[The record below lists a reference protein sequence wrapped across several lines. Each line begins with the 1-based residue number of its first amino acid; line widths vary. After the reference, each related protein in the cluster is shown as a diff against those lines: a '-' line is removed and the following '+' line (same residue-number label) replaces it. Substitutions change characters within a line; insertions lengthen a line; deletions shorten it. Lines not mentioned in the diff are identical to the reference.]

1 MIEQFEIL
9 TDRLCLVLLH
19 SVWQIAAVALV
30 VFVIERISRLS
41 VQMRYRLHV
50 AALLVA
56 IALVPATF
64 FMLPG
69 SPEVTPAL
77 TSNSVVTI
85 PDTQVQANQ
94 SNETAASL
102 PSIEPG
108 QLGSAVSSAPIADV
122 GDHAFTSATPWMLG
136 IYIIGCLCMLV
147 RLGRS
152 VLQARKQRRSARPL
166 ESGPVFNLVQSL
178 SKNMALRCSPVV
190 AFCETAVVPTVV
202 GLAKPTVLLPASVVT
217 GLSSEQLEL
226 VLTHELAHIRRGD
239 MFVSMFQRLVEV
251 FLFFNPSIWYL
262 TRRIDALREH
272 CCDEATCNQHAN
284 DAAGRLRYA
293 SALLRIVE
301 LASEPKSERINLGQ
315 LAATGAQPSELRRRV
330 ARLCGAPYSHSVSV
344 TPFSLAAVSA
354 LALAMLIP
362 AIWTSAVQADE
373 PAQEQTAKSFAAGGQ
388 LELVALG
395 KDDDQGQHIWW
406 DQDGKSIKPSFEWQR
421 GHKMN
426 GRSDGLQRVVIRLSD
441 LPKGSEST
449 WRIEGSNASGSAGV
463 TVNEVDSPPGY
474 FARHFTVSDKRDSV
488 TVRVGLAAGEWEKVG
503 ETSHGHGS
511 YGFMDKRVLLFSGLV
526 DTDNG
531 AFIVA
536 SHSFF
541 NTNFRIVA
549 YDKAGN
555 LHGSTFRGGSSA
567 NGIYQA
573 NALFPGMTRD
583 QIDRVE
589 FQTREY
595 EWLELK
601 DLPLSPS
608 KD

>member
-9 TDRLCLVLLH
+9 TDSLCLVLLH
-19 SVWQIAAVALV
+19 SVWQVAALALV
-30 VFVIERISRLS
+30 VFVIERICRLS

-56 IALVPATF
+56 IAMGPVTF

-77 TSNSVVTI
+77 ASNSVITM
-85 PDTQVQANQ
+85 PDAQIQTNQ
-94 SNETAASL
+94 LAETVSSL
-102 PSIEPG
+102 PATEQG
-108 QLGSAVSSAPIADV
+108 QLGSAVSPAQISDV
-122 GDHAFTSATPWMLG
+122 GDHAFTRATPWMLG
-136 IYIIGCLCMLV
+136 IYLVGCLCMLV

-152 VLQARKQRRSARPL
+152 VMQARKQRRSARPL

-178 SKNMALRCSPVV
+178 SKKMALRCSPVV

-239 MFVSMFQRLVEV
+239 MFVSMFQRLAEV
-251 FLFFNPSIWYL
+251 ILFFNPSIWYL
-262 TRRIDALREH
+262 TRRIDTLREH

-293 SALLRIVE
+293 NALLRIVE
-301 LASEPKSERINLGQ
+301 LASEPKSKRINLGQ
-315 LAATGAQPSELRRRV
+315 LAVTGAQPSELRRRV
-330 ARLCGAPYSHSVSV
+330 ARLCGAPYSHSTSV
-344 TPFSLAAVSA
+344 APFSLAAVSV
-354 LALAMLIP
+354 LALILLIP
-362 AIWTSAVQADE
+362 AIWTTAVQADE
-373 PAQEQTAKSFAAGGQ
+373 PEQEQTALNFASGGK

-406 DQDGKSIKPSFEWQR
+406 DQDGKPIKPSFEWQR
-421 GHKMN
+421 GHMMN
-426 GRSDGLQRVVIRLSD
+426 GRSDGWQRVVIRLSD
-441 LPKGSEST
+441 LPEGSEST
-449 WRIEGSNASGSAGV
+449 WRIEGSEQSGSAGV
-463 TVNEVDSPPGY
+463 TVNGNSKPAGY
-474 FARHFTVSDKRDSV
+474 FARHFGVGDDRDSV
-488 TVRVGLAAGEWEKVG
+488 TVGVGLAAGEWKTVG
-503 ETSHGHGS
+503 ETSQGGGA
-511 YGFMDKRVLLFSGLV
+511 YGFRDQRALLFSGLV
-526 DTDNG
+526 DTEDG
-531 AFIVA
+531 AFIVV

-541 NTNFRIVA
+541 NTNFRVVA

-573 NALFPGMTRD
+573 NALFPGMTQD
-583 QIDRVE
+583 QIDRIE
-589 FQTREY
+589 FQIREY
-595 EWLELK
+595 EWLELEG
-601 DLPLSPS
+601 LPLSPS